1 MFSFTLKSD
10 GDDIIKRE
18 DMKSFDELMNLF
30 DHESLIDEE
39 IILMGIERY
48 TSFMSENNRDITLS
62 SLKSVIDD
70 RLYDY
75 FDAYYENYYSNKST
89 CRLLYHSEIDGM
101 YYELFLNS
109 NTFYVLKVNIY
120 RRSAISLLR

>member
-1 MFSFTLKSD
+1 M
-10 GDDIIKRE
+10 KRE

-30 DHESLIDEE
+30 DHESLIGEV

-75 FDAYYENYYSNKST
+75 FDAYYEN
-89 CRLLYHSEIDGM
+89 H
-101 YYELFLNS
+101 
-109 NTFYVLKVNIY
+109 
-120 RRSAISLLR
+120 

>member
-1 MFSFTLKSD
+1 
-10 GDDIIKRE
+10 
-18 DMKSFDELMNLF
+18 MKSFDELTNLF

-48 TSFMSENNRDITLS
+48 TSFMSENNREITITLS
-62 SLKSVIDD
+62 SLKTVIDD

-89 CRLLYHSEIDGM
+89 CRLLYYSEIDGM
-101 YYELFLNS
+101 YYELFLDS
-109 NTFYVLKVNIY
+109 NTFDVIEANTY
-120 RRSAISLLR
+120 RRSAISL

>member
-1 MFSFTLKSD
+1 M
-10 GDDIIKRE
+10 KRE
-18 DMKSFDELMNLF
+18 DVKSFNELMGLF
-30 DHESLIDEE
+30 DHESLIEEE

-48 TSFMSENNRDITLS
+48 TSFMRENNRKITLP
-62 SLKSVIDD
+62 SLKTVIDV
-70 RLYDY
+70 RFYDY

-89 CRLLYHSEIDGM
+89 CRLLYYSKIDGM

-120 RRSAISLLR
+120 RRSAISP

>member
-1 MFSFTLKSD
+1 M
-10 GDDIIKRE
+10 KRE

-75 FDAYYENYYSNKST
+75 FDAYYENY
-89 CRLLYHSEIDGM
+89 
-101 YYELFLNS
+101 
-109 NTFYVLKVNIY
+109 
-120 RRSAISLLR
+120 

>member
-1 MFSFTLKSD
+1 ME
-10 GDDIIKRE
+10 RE

-30 DHESLIDEE
+30 DHESLIEEE

-48 TSFMSENNRDITLS
+48 TSFMRENNREITLS
-62 SLKSVIDD
+62 TLMTVIDD

-75 FDAYYENYYSNKST
+75 FDANYENYYSNKST
-89 CRLLYHSEIDGM
+89 CHLLYHSEIDGM

-120 RRSAISLLR
+120 RRSAISL

>member
-1 MFSFTLKSD
+1 MK
-10 GDDIIKRE
+10 GE

-48 TSFMSENNRDITLS
+48 TSFMRENNRKITLP
-62 SLKSVIDD
+62 SLKSVIDG

-101 YYELFLNS
+101 YYELFLDS
-109 NTFYVLKVNIY
+109 NTFDVIEANIY
-120 RRSAISLLR
+120 RRSAISL

>member
-1 MFSFTLKSD
+1 MK
-10 GDDIIKRE
+10 GE

-48 TSFMSENNRDITLS
+48 TSFMRENNRKITLP
-62 SLKSVIDD
+62 SLKTVIDD

-75 FDAYYENYYSNKST
+75 FDAYYKNYYSNKST
-89 CRLLYHSEIDGM
+89 CRLLYYSKIDGM
-101 YYELFLNS
+101 YYELFLDS
-109 NTFYVLKVNIY
+109 NTFDVIEANTY

>member
-1 MFSFTLKSD
+1 ME
-10 GDDIIKRE
+10 RE

-48 TSFMSENNRDITLS
+48 TSFMSENNREITITLS
-62 SLKSVIDD
+62 SLKTVIDD

-89 CRLLYHSEIDGM
+89 CRLLYYSEIDGM
-101 YYELFLNS
+101 YYELFLDS
-109 NTFYVLKVNIY
+109 NTFDVIEANTY
-120 RRSAISLLR
+120 RRSAISL